1 MPERDDFEVLASRT
15 VVDEVAGS
23 RQVQATRFGITGV
36 FDQGA
41 DARLINQCFECG
53 LQVRANGS
61 WRCKAVLAPPNRGGI
76 NLPLSPWLDTNE

>member
-1 MPERDDFEVLASRT
+1 MPERDDVKVLASRT
-15 VVDEVAGS
+15 VVYEVAGS
-23 RQVQATRFGITGV
+23 RQVQTTRFGIAGV

-41 DARLINQCFECG
+41 DARLLSQCFECG

-61 WRCKAVLAPPNRGGI
+61 RRCKAVLALPNRGGI

>member
-1 MPERDDFEVLASRT
+1 MPECDDFKVLASRT

-23 RQVQATRFGITGV
+23 RQVQTARFGIAGI

-41 DARLINQCFECG
+41 DAWPLNQCFKCG

-61 WRCKAVLAPPNRGGI
+61 RRCKAVLAPLNSGGI